1 MMLDFTSRKPSDCT
15 YWRTSGAIVEPEPAS
30 ANPKPSRMD
39 FLPRSITS
47 AGISS
52 YLVLTMNS
60 ATYLVSPGAF
70 GNSAAGTGDAY
81 RRPRPSA
88 NAETARE
95 FLNKSRRFITAR
107 LQEY

>member
-1 MMLDFTSRKPSDCT
+1 
-15 YWRTSGAIVEPEPAS
+15 
-30 ANPKPSRMD
+30 
-39 FLPRSITS
+39 
-47 AGISS
+47 
-52 YLVLTMNS
+52 MNS

-81 RRPRPSA
+81 KRPRPSA

-107 LQEY
+107 LQVIKSRVLEYYALFYLWTRRFWLVFTVEGKRFLPQSVASSGFPSVLKYPQ

>member
-1 MMLDFTSRKPSDCT
+1 
-15 YWRTSGAIVEPEPAS
+15 
-30 ANPKPSRMD
+30 MD

-52 YLVLTMNS
+52 YFVLTMNS

-70 GNSAAGTGDAY
+70 GNSVAGTGDAY

-95 FLNKSRRFITAR
+95 FLNKSRRFMTAR
-107 LQEY
+107 LQVIKSRGLEYYALFIDAAILAGVHRCRQASSSRSVTS